1 MNDQA
6 NLRKLTLTAIFIAI
20 GVLLAPF
27 SIPIGVS
34 RAFPVQHMINVLL
47 AVLLGWQYSLAGAF
61 CISSIRIAMGMGTIL
76 AYPGSLI
83 GAVLSGVLY
92 KKTGALWGAVLGEV
106 IGTGI
111 LGGLISYPIAAFVLE
126 SKAAALLF
134 FVLAFLPNTILGASL
149 GVLILKFLPAR
160 QIVSR
165 MIKQQ

>member
-1 MNDQA
+1 MNDQMKM
-6 NLRKLTLTAIFIAI
+6 RKLTLTALFIAI
-20 GVLLAPF
+20 GVMLAPF

-61 CISSIRIAMGMGTIL
+61 CISSIRIGMGMGTIL

-83 GAVLSGVLY
+83 GAFLSGYLY

-111 LGGLISYPIAAFVLE
+111 LGGLISYPIAAFVLD
-126 SKAAALLF
+126 SRAAAFLF
-134 FVLAFLPNTILGASL
+134 FVLAFLPNTILGAAL
-149 GVLILKFLPAR
+149 GTLILKFLPAR
-160 QIVSR
+160 QLVERIVN
-165 MIKQQ
+165 QH